1 MGPSRS
7 HGSAVGAISSSI
19 KTTAP
24 EPHPDPEGP
33 PKPPR
38 PGPEPPNQPKST
50 HAAENV
56 LPGEAQMIPKR
67 NGPPSALEFGP
78 LRNLHRHGPNRH
90 FTKLERNRI
99 FSNPVSFKL
108 ARKCVS
114 TTPVQC
120 LNTCEKHPRRRSTP
134 KCERFPTPWRPKRR
148 PGDEQRYGA
157 HYK

>member
-1 MGPSRS
+1 MAKERAQQIMSTRAGTHKSEEK
-7 HGSAVGAISSSI
+7 A
-19 KTTAP
+19 TQ
-24 EPHPDPEGP
+24 GP
-33 PKPPR
+33 PHGPP
-38 PGPEPPNQPKST
+38 GT
-50 HAAENV
+50 TENR
-56 LPGEAQMIPKR
+56 GFCH
-67 NGPPSALEFGP
+67 GPPSALEFGP

-134 KCERFPTPWRPKRR
+134 KCERFSTPWRPKRK
-148 PGDEQRYGA
+148 PGDDKKTSNHSY
-157 HYK
+157 